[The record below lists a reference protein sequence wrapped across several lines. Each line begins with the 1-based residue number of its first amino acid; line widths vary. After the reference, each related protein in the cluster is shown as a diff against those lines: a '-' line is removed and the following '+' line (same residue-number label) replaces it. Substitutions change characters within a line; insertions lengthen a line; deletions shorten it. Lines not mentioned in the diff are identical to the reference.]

1 MRVPKIENYSTE
13 NKFVVKNIKN
23 IPSITRDYV
32 LLNDKDKVKFIK
44 MIERIVRSSLEYKQ
58 YIRFLKDEIDMTE
71 CSFFNNVSN
80 KNGSKVS
87 IEIHHEPFT
96 LFDIAQIVTEKY
108 IRTGTELN
116 PLDIAEEVMILH
128 YKNHVG
134 LIPLSI
140 TVHQLVHDGKL
151 FIPLQNVFGKYT
163 KFIEEYR
170 SIIETLDV
178 NNILRTKFEM
188 SKDLTINDM
197 TLLETKYVY
206 LDIDG
211 FSFPQMVA

>member
-23 IPSITRDYV
+23 VPTITRDYV

-96 LFDIAQIVTEKY
+96 LFDIVQIVTEKY

>member
-71 CSFFNNVSN
+71 CSFFNNVNN

-96 LFDIAQIVTEKY
+96 LFDIVQIVTEKY

>member
-96 LFDIAQIVTEKY
+96 LFDIVQIVTEKY